1 MMYKVYAYDEMVG
14 QYEADTAEEAIE
26 QYKDWCRKDNPDA
39 EEEEA
44 EADFEYAQIYAVEV
58 K

>member
-39 EEEEA
+39 EE
-44 EADFEYAQIYAVEV
+44 ADFEDAQIYAVEV